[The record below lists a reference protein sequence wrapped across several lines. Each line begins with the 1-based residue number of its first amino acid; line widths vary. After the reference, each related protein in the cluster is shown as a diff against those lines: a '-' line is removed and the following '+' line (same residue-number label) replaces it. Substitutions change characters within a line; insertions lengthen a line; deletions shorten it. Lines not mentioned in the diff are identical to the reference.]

1 MTTSRCHA
9 SPSSALLVLK
19 LTTYTHPGFLH
30 FDNSLRR
37 ECAFSPQRRS
47 PIFFANL
54 CDRNAPFPP
63 KGTMPCIT
71 AGKGSAH
78 FCPAASWQVA
88 SQNRAAQ
95 LARGVWCVVSSCCYG
110 KADDTLAERL
120 RRRPAKPMGSPRV
133 GSNPTGVVL
142 IPRQAQVRVTC
153 APGFSCT
160 RWRNTLPGRLELPT
174 LRLTASRSNQLSYG
188 SSCRPRMGDVKKP

>member
-1 MTTSRCHA
+1 M
-9 SPSSALLVLK
+9 LK
-19 LTTYTHPGFLH
+19 LT
-30 FDNSLRR
+30 D
-37 ECAFSPQRRS
+37 SPPTRTRAS
-47 PIFFANL
+47 FTLTTL
-54 CDRNAPFPP
+54 CDGNAPFPP
-63 KGTMPCIT
+63 KGAVPYSSQTFATGTRLSPQKAQCRDRWQ
-71 AGKGSAH
+71 GERPL
-78 FCPAASWQVA
+78 CPAASWQVA

-95 LARGVWCVVSSCCYG
+95 LARAVWCVVSSCCYR

-188 SSCRPRMGDVKKP
+188 SSCRPRMGDVKNP